1 MLIIRNICLSDE
13 KQGFDPLT
21 ADFDGADAV
30 EDADDELDI
39 VEGQG
44 KAVRRKLLIQ
54 VDCSET

>member
-1 MLIIRNICLSDE
+1 MITLRKNCLSDE

-44 KAVRRKLLIQ
+44 KAVRRKLL
-54 VDCSET
+54 V